1 MPKNVFDWEPICA
14 TLMEGRGPADLPPPA
29 LFMSTARALI
39 VNLHQEKKIPIRR
52 LIRDCKEMR
61 DNSGDVFKIQFGNLP
76 VKVIIR
82 RQFFQLTLT
91 WLEGMLQKACETAV
105 AGVDDYDGVPSD
117 QDILNSEPDWEEVT
131 GLEDWVWVEK
141 TDVEA

>member
-1 MPKNVFDWEPICA
+1 MPKNVFDWEPIWRHPHGG
-14 TLMEGRGPADLPPPA
+14 TRSRRPPPS
-29 LFMSTARALI
+29 STLH
-39 VNLHQEKKIPIRR
+39 VNRQGPHCQSSSG
-52 LIRDCKEMR
+52 KEGS
-61 DNSGDVFKIQFGNLP
+61 DSQTHSDVFKIQFGNLP